1 MSDDMSSSV
10 RNEPRSRDLSGID
23 EVASVVC
30 GFFAKERC
38 LEHREGQVLGSLV
51 LGSLVA

>member
-23 EVASVVC
+23 EVAKC
-30 GFFAKERC
+30 RLRLFCQRAMFGA
-38 LEHREGQVLGSLV
+38 LGRT
-51 LGSLVA
+51 GSAHLVA